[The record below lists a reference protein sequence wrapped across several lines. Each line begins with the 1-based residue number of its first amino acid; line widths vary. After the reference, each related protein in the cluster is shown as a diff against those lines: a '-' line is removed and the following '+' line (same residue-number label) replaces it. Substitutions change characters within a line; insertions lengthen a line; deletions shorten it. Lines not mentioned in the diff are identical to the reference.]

1 MLGLGSLF
9 LCSHEKAKEWG
20 GKQRVLGPG
29 GGWSRHPMLSLG
41 GEIRSSQADGEDRDL
56 GRRERQVHG
65 QAECGSEASRGL
77 PRA

>member
-1 MLGLGSLF
+1 
-9 LCSHEKAKEWG
+9 
-20 GKQRVLGPG
+20 
-29 GGWSRHPMLSLG
+29 MLSLG

-56 GRRERQVHG
+56 GRREWQVHG